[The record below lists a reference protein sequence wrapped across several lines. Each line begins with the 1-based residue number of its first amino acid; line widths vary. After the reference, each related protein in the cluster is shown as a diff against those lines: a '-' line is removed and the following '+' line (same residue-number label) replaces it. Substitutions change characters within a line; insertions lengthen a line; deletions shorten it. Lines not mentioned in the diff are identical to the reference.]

1 MDQRIFGA
9 VRGLIPCILCRLLR
23 QKFLVQ
29 EQVNAG
35 VILVINNGRAIGI
48 DVIAARCGA
57 VAAAGQVAVTGKRN
71 GQRGR
76 HGGNESRVVVK
87 PSFDGR
93 YNGFRCDKTD
103 RFKRDIRFKK
113 SKRLAVEVDLCPQ
126 ALRFRQIFKT
136 CRDGHPGAG
145 ELDGSG

>member
-1 MDQRIFGA
+1 MDQRIFS
-9 VRGLIPCILCRLLR
+9 VLRGLIPLIFRDGFR

-29 EQVNAG
+29 KQANAG
-35 VILVINNGRAIGI
+35 VILVIDNGRAVGI
-48 DVIAARCGA
+48 NVIAACCGA

-76 HGGNESRVVVK
+76 HGGNECRGVIE

-93 YNGFRCDKTD
+93 NHGFRCDKAH
-103 RFKRDIRFKK
+103 RFKGDIRFKK

>member
-1 MDQRIFGA
+1 MDQRIFG
-9 VRGLIPCILCRLLR
+9 VLRGLIPLIFRGGFR

-29 EQVNAG
+29 KQANTG
-35 VILVINNGRAIGI
+35 VILVKDNGRAVGI
-48 DVIAARCGA
+48 NVIAARCGA

-76 HGGNESRVVVK
+76 HGANESRVVVK

-145 ELDGSG
+145 ELDGCG

>member
-9 VRGLIPCILCRLLR
+9 VRGLIPCVLCRLLR

-57 VAAAGQVAVTGKRN
+57 VAAAGQAAVTGKRN

-76 HGGNESRVVVK
+76 DGGNEGWGVIK
-87 PSFDGR
+87 PAFDGL
-93 YNGFRCDKTD
+93 YHGLRCDKAH

-113 SKRLAVEVDLCPQ
+113 AQRFAVEVHLCPQ
-126 ALRFRQIFKT
+126 ALRLCQIFKT
-136 CRDGHPGAG
+136 WWDGQPGAG